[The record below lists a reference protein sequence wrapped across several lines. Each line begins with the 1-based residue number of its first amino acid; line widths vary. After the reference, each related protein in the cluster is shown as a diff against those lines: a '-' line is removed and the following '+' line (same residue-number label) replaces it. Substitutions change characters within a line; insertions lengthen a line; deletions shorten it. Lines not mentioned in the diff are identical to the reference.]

1 MRTRSALVSRATSFT
16 FPQEIT
22 TTSQERTHKD
32 LQDWYPIMMVMRRN
46 PLHSGLGTN
55 IWIGPFTVE
64 EIHDHGPSRLVSQT
78 GRLEW
83 SIRLTLDPSTIQL
96 QVSNQS
102 QKNPSKQKIP
112 KKRRRKTPKELFR
125 ERCFKK
131 DGSRKKKPESKLPID
146 QRKAYGR

>member
-1 MRTRSALVSRATSFT
+1 MNNHYHITKTDTQGPTRLVPRNACDEADPIKSDLGSNMQIELLLLKRSTRTV
-16 FPQEIT
+16 
-22 TTSQERTHKD
+22 
-32 LQDWYPIMMVMRRN
+32 
-46 PLHSGLGTN
+46 
-55 IWIGPFTVE
+55 
-64 EIHDHGPSRLVSQT
+64 PSRFVSQT

-96 QVSNQS
+96 QDSNQS

-146 QRKAYGR
+146 QRKASGRSTQDS